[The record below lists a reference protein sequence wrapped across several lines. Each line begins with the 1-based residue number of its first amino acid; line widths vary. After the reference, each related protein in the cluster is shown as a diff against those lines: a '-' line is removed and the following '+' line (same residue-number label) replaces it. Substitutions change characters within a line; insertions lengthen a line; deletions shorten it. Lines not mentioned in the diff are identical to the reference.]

1 MFEILETQRILAGE
15 GSLTLLRTGGHS
27 FLADLLAADPGL
39 AQALAKPQPATA
51 RIAPAAMPKNAPLQA
66 PPKSG

>member
-1 MFEILETQRILAGE
+1 MFEILETQRILEGE

-27 FLADLLAADPGL
+27 FLADLLAAGPGL
-39 AQALAKPQPATA
+39 AQALEKLQPATA
-51 RIAPAAMPKNAPLQA
+51 RIAPAAMPRNAPLKA

>member
-1 MFEILETQRILAGE
+1 MLAGE

-27 FLADLLAADPGL
+27 FLVDLLAADPGL
-39 AQALAKPQPATA
+39 AQALAEPQPATA

-66 PPKSG
+66 PPKSS